1 MEVLNYILAGAVV
14 GFVVGLTGVGGGS
27 FMTPL
32 LLWFGFSPAVAIGT
46 DLLYA
51 AMTKAS
57 GMWAHQRQ
65 GTVNWQVVKRLAMGS
80 LPASIIT
87 ILTLKYVF
95 NDSSDYEHVLTSTLG
110 IMLILTSVVLLL
122 RAFNPFPPLP
132 KSFEQWVDTHQGTLT
147 IITGVI
153 LGVMVTL
160 SSVGAGAFGAA
171 VLLLLY
177 RSMPTVQ
184 VVGTDIAHAVPLTA
198 IAGLG
203 HLHLGN
209 VDFWL
214 LGSLLIGSIPAI
226 WVGSYMARHLPERI
240 MQPMLASAL
249 LFIGVK
255 YAIS

>member
-87 ILTLKYVF
+87 ILTFKYVF